1 MNMDDF
7 EELQELYKKLLTFP
21 PYLRLSFALTALD
34 EASEVLDITPE
45 QINNLRADVQEML
58 GDFYGNE

>member
-1 MNMDDF
+1 MEEDF
-7 EELQELYKKLLTFP
+7 KKLHKLYNELLKFP

-34 EASEVLDITPE
+34 EASEVLNITPE